1 MRKTLKTMLERNNY
15 KVVGEA
21 DNGQVAVQKFK
32 ELNPDVVAMDIAM
45 PVMDG
50 IKALKEIK
58 QIAPNSKVVM
68 ISALEQE
75 VFVSEAALNEAE
87 GFIIKPFREEQV
99 IKTLKGIKSK

>member
-1 MRKTLKTMLERNNY
+1 MLEKNNY
-15 KVVGEA
+15 RVVGEA

-58 QIAPNSKVVM
+58 QIAPNSKIVM
-68 ISALEQE
+68 ISALGQE
-75 VFVSEAALNEAE
+75 VFVRESALNEAE
-87 GFIIKPFREEQV
+87 GFIIKPFKEEQV
-99 IKTLKGIKSK
+99 IKTLKGIESL